1 MRVSRHTVDLAIVA
15 AALALSAGQ
24 LNDFFGPAAAIN
36 QVALAGLYL
45 LGLFFLALNWHHAL
59 PVAVRSAPI
68 WLLLGYLFLSITW
81 SSSPTD
87 TFVRS
92 LALLW
97 ATLFGLYAAIRLNV
111 DDLIACTAVGLCAVL
126 VLSLVFAACFPSQ
139 GFMPAPHEGA
149 LRGIFSQKNTLAR
162 AAVWSTIAL
171 VMLRPRTRPRRVL
184 RQLGIAISILS
195 LLWAASRTGSVILV
209 FLLILAPALRLLR
222 RSPLVAIPVTVVA
235 VVVATGLTLAAL
247 GNRSALLEL
256 VGRDATLTGRT
267 LVWAAVAQ
275 MISLRPLLG
284 YGYGGFWRGWDGP
297 SSRVWALGP
306 WNPNDSHNGILD
318 LLLDVGLVGL
328 ALFCCVLVPF
338 VLKAGARLR
347 RSTEPGAAWPLI
359 VLAGFLLYNLTESA
373 ILRPTNLMWLLFCT
387 AVFSCHRN
395 VGGARPGP
403 ARSPALLP
411 GRGGGPRPARAELTR
426 TS

>member
-1 MRVSRHTVDLAIVA
+1 GVARGDRRPHVRRGSRRAERRRDQGPGLAPGPSQSRAGSGVGAERVTGLDGRTRPMPCIRHASSVKAESTRVERMRVSRHTVDLAIVA

-256 VGRDATLTGRT
+256 VGRDATLT
-267 LVWAAVAQ
+267 
-275 MISLRPLLG
+275 
-284 YGYGGFWRGWDGP
+284 
-297 SSRVWALGP
+297 
-306 WNPNDSHNGILD
+306 
-318 LLLDVGLVGL
+318 
-328 ALFCCVLVPF
+328 
-338 VLKAGARLR
+338 
-347 RSTEPGAAWPLI
+347 
-359 VLAGFLLYNLTESA
+359 
-373 ILRPTNLMWLLFCT
+373 
-387 AVFSCHRN
+387 
-395 VGGARPGP
+395 
-403 ARSPALLP
+403 
-411 GRGGGPRPARAELTR
+411 
-426 TS
+426 